1 MSAIR
6 LGDDLIHYE
15 VLGRGR
21 PVILLHSWVGSWR
34 YWIPTMQQLGLK
46 YRVYAL
52 DLYGYGD
59 SVKNAQ
65 KYTLEHQI
73 QLLDDFTQQLGIP
86 KTALVG
92 HGLGAMVVIEFA
104 RRYNDRVPRMLVSGA
119 PLFDPGNLEQR
130 STIMPQVL
138 AASARPVPTP
148 TSADEKHAPEPTVM
162 NASSA
167 MRAALAE
174 AARNRTTGT
183 EAPRPVTT
191 IEPPSPSRNGDNPL
205 QAAVGSATPET
216 LLAKCFKKS
225 EPEFEKLQADVAKT
239 DTNAVKFSV
248 TTFDSGY
255 MLDTLRY
262 HLPMPIVVVHGA
274 DDPVIPMP
282 SENVWNY
289 LTTDK
294 EDTLLPVLLN
304 GIRHF
309 PMLESERF
317 ARLVT
322 DFLESQDVSKLEI
335 KERWK
340 RRTR

>member
-21 PVILLHSWVGSWR
+21 PVILVHSWVGSWR

-86 KTALVG
+86 KTGLVG
-92 HGLGAMVVIEFA
+92 HGLGAMVTIEFA
-104 RRYNDRVPRMLVSGA
+104 RRFNDRVPRMLISNA

-130 STIMPQVL
+130 STIMPQAL
-138 AASARPVPTP
+138 AAARSATPAVPA
-148 TSADEKHAPEPTVM
+148 SDEKHAPEATVM

-174 AARNRTTGT
+174 AARNRTTASN
-183 EAPRPVTT
+183 APRSVA
-191 IEPPSPSRNGDNPL
+191 IVEPQSLSLNGDNPL
-205 QAAVGSATPET
+205 QAAVGNITPEN
-216 LLAKCFKKS
+216 LLAKCFKRS
-225 EPEFEKLQADVAKT
+225 EPEFEKLQVDVAKT
-239 DTNAVKFSV
+239 DVNAVKTSV
-248 TTFDSGY
+248 NTFDSGY

-262 HLPMPIVVVHGA
+262 HLPMPIVVVHGSE
-274 DDPVIPMP
+274 DPVIPMP
-282 SENVWNY
+282 GENVWNY

-294 EDTLLPVLLN
+294 EDTLLPVLLS

-317 ARLVT
+317 SRLVS
-322 DFLESQDVSKLEI
+322 DFLDSSDVSKLEI

>member
-21 PVILLHSWVGSWR
+21 PVILVHGWIGSWR
-34 YWIPTMQQLGLK
+34 YWIPTMQQLQLK

-59 SVKNAQ
+59 SVKNGQ

-86 KTALVG
+86 KTGLVG
-92 HGLGAMVVIEFA
+92 HGLGAMVTIEFA
-104 RRYNDRVPRMLVSGA
+104 RRFNDRVPRMLISSA

-130 STIMPQVL
+130 STIMPQAL
-138 AASARPVPTP
+138 AAARAAPVVPA
-148 TSADEKHAPEPTVM
+148 SDEKRAPEPTVM

-174 AARNRTTGT
+174 AARNRATGGD
-183 EAPRPVTT
+183 APRSVATV
-191 IEPPSPSRNGDNPL
+191 EPQSPSRNGDNPL
-205 QAAVGSATPET
+205 QAAVGSMTPEN
-216 LLAKCFKKS
+216 LLAKCFKRS
-225 EPEFEKLQADVAKT
+225 EPEFEKLQVDVAKT
-239 DTNAVKFSV
+239 DTNALKFSV
-248 TTFDSGY
+248 NTFDSGY
-255 MLDTLRY
+255 LLDTLRY

-274 DDPVIPMP
+274 EDPVIPLP

-294 EDTLLPVLLN
+294 EDTMLPVPLS

-317 ARLVT
+317 SRLVS
-322 DFLESQDVSKLEI
+322 DFLDSPDVSKLEI